1 MDSKREKIEEI
12 KKDIRRWNKEGFVI
26 DEIYNAL
33 KERNAKK
40 FIEVYKKYKRL
51 VPEIERYIE
60 IIKNYHD
67 PESREIMEI
76 LKNPIEYERNE
87 DKIKDF
93 IKRRESVKKKEEEI
107 FDLITG
113 VKSEVMESGLNPLY
127 TFENYVVYEGNKLA
141 YTAAKKILE
150 ELGSI
155 NPLII
160 MGSNGTGKTHLLN
173 AIGNEYIKRGR
184 VTYMNSEEILLGKN
198 VDLSADLLLL
208 DDFHLLLEKED
219 KHPLIN
225 LIFENF
231 LKKGKQIVLA
241 TNFEISH
248 YPLDPS
254 LRAKIESGISIKL
267 NSPDKKI
274 RVSILK
280 TKAKEMKVDLNEDI
294 IFYLSKNI
302 SNLSRLVSSLKKLI
316 AFSKILGEK
325 PTISMAGEIIKSKIY
340 LSSGISYL
348 VEEEKPYRS
357 ISYLKEG
364 VERDYNAI
372 CITRM
377 NPERF
382 KKTFDI
388 NAEVYWLTDHTT
400 ELPSIK
406 PILENINFFLER
418 YIKKKY
424 IIFLD
429 GLDFLISKNSGDAVI
444 QFIRHFIDILSES
457 NSILIISLNPQ
468 TIEERYLKILERE
481 MEII

>member
-12 KKDIRRWNKEGFVI
+12 KNDIRRWSKEGFVI
-26 DEIYNAL
+26 DEIYTAL

-40 FIEVYKKYKRL
+40 FIEIYKKYKRL

-60 IIKNYHD
+60 IVKNYD
-67 PESREIMEI
+67 DSEGREIMKI
-76 LKNPIEYERNE
+76 LKNPVEYEKNA
-87 DKIKDF
+87 DKIKNF
-93 IKRRESVKKKEEEI
+93 IEKREKVKKKAEEI
-107 FDLITG
+107 FDMITG
-113 VKSEVMESGLNPLY
+113 VKKEVTESGLNPIY
-127 TFENYVVYEGNKLA
+127 TFENYVVYEGNELA

-160 MGSNGTGKTHLLN
+160 MGGNGTGKTHLLN
-173 AIGNEYIKRGR
+173 AIGNEYIKRGK
-184 VTYMNSEEILLGKN
+184 VIYMNSEELLLGKN
-198 VDLSADLLLL
+198 VDLSADILLL
-208 DDFHLLLEKED
+208 DDFHLLLERED
-219 KHPLIN
+219 KHPFIN

-231 LKKGKQIVLA
+231 LKEGKEVVLA
-241 TNFEISH
+241 TNFEVSM

-254 LRAKIESGISIKL
+254 LRSKIESGISVRLKPP
-267 NSPDKKI
+267 NEKM
-274 RVSILK
+274 RVNILK
-280 TKAKEMKVDLNEDI
+280 IKAKEMKVDLNDDI

-325 PTISMAGEIIKSKIY
+325 PTVSMAGEIIKSKIY
-340 LSSGISYL
+340 LSPGISYL

-364 VERDYNAI
+364 IERNYSAI

-382 KKTFDI
+382 KKTFDM
-388 NAEVYWLTDHTT
+388 NGEVYWLTEHTT
-400 ELPSIK
+400 DLPSIK
-406 PILENINFFLER
+406 PILENINFFLEK

-424 IIFLD
+424 IIFID
-429 GLDFLISKNSGDAVI
+429 GLDFLISKNSGEAVI
-444 QFIRHFIDILSES
+444 QFIRHIIDILSES
-457 NSILIISLNPQ
+457 KSILIISLNPK
-468 TIEERYLKILERE
+468 TIEEKYLKILERE
-481 MEII
+481 MELI